1 MGLKIVVPGLG
12 KRPGLGPRL
21 VPVPVLVQQQDLVP
35 VQVSASFT
43 IKAGSSNR
51 QRRINTTNL

>member
-21 VPVPVLVQQQDLVP
+21 VPVPVLVP